1 MKKYSLV
8 FILLIIIFIVY
19 YRYTNRPYVVINN
32 QIIYVDIADSI
43 EEYAKGLSNVPY
55 LDNNQGMLFI
65 FPNKQERSFWM
76 KDMLIPI
83 DLLWI
88 EDNIVIDYEENM
100 DHTNLDKYISPQN
113 INMVLEIPVNT
124 IKMLNIEKGDIIK
137 YINI

>member
-1 MKKYSLV
+1 
-8 FILLIIIFIVY
+8 
-19 YRYTNRPYVVINN
+19 VINN
-32 QIIYVDIADSI
+32 QKIHVDISDSI

-88 EDNIVIDYEENM
+88 EDNIVVGYEENM
-100 DHTNLDKYISPQN
+100 DNTNLDKYISPQN
-113 INMVLEIPVNT
+113 VNMVLEVPVNT

>member
-8 FILLIIIFIVY
+8 FILLIITFIVY
-19 YRYTNRPYVVINN
+19 YRYTNRPYIVINN
-32 QIIYVDIADSI
+32 QKIHVDISDSI